1 MRTEPDRSPTTI
13 KYRSTPEYKD
23 GNRENQRARET
34 AVPFRLMWPDTRDF
48 RKLTPTFRNSGW
60 YQWVDATPAEIY
72 SKPRRLRTSIGTN
85 LEASKRGQKSAFILQ
100 EPRKTQ
106 NLLFK

>member
-1 MRTEPDRSPTTI
+1 MRTEPEPNQTTI

-48 RKLTPTFRNSGW
+48 RKLTPTFRNPDLSGTDFPLV
-60 YQWVDATPAEIY
+60 QPLACSVSCEL
-72 SKPRRLRTSIGTN
+72 KM
-85 LEASKRGQKSAFILQ
+85 
-100 EPRKTQ
+100 
-106 NLLFK
+106 

>member
-48 RKLTPTFRNSGW
+48 RKLTPTFRNSDFPGLGFPQLGRPRGERPGPVW
-60 YQWVDATPAEIY
+60 IADATTLNE
-72 SKPRRLRTSIGTN
+72 LRPKH
-85 LEASKRGQKSAFILQ
+85 AR
-100 EPRKTQ
+100 
-106 NLLFK
+106 

>member
-1 MRTEPDRSPTTI
+1 MRTEPEPNQTTI

-48 RKLTPTFRNSGW
+48 RKLTPTFRNSDLSGHG
-60 YQWVDATPAEIY
+60 QIPVAKHFRKLPEPPPLD
-72 SKPRRLRTSIGTN
+72 LTSIHH
-85 LEASKRGQKSAFILQ
+85 
-100 EPRKTQ
+100 
-106 NLLFK
+106 